1 MTGYQ
6 PKKYLYLYNIISKY
20 FSLTLA
26 FSLLSFMIYLTDYS
40 SKLFALPHSFSFE
53 VKGSIYR
60 FTLSTDI
67 VKTLRTSCFSILKIC
82 NSLVIK
88 IEFFF
93 CPTFIFLLSFIILL
107 LLPSFLTF
115 FLSFC
120 LFSFFH
126 LFIPLVLCFYPFHL
140 SNFWWFFL
148 YIILLSFFLP
158 SFVSI
163 FLSLFI
169 LSFIFSFLFVL
180 PPFLC
185 LFLRLYIWVRCL

>member
-26 FSLLSFMIYLTDYS
+26 YSLLSFMIYLTDYS
-40 SKLFALPHSFSFE
+40 SKLFALPHSFSFV

-140 SNFWWFFL
+140 SNF
-148 YIILLSFFLP
+148 
-158 SFVSI
+158 
-163 FLSLFI
+163 
-169 LSFIFSFLFVL
+169 
-180 PPFLC
+180 
-185 LFLRLYIWVRCL
+185 

>member
-67 VKTLRTSCFSILKIC
+67 AKTLRTSCFSILKIC

-107 LLPSFLTF
+107 LFPSFLTF
-115 FLSFC
+115 ILSFC
-120 LFSFFH
+120 LFSFIYSSRS
-126 LFIPLVLCFYPFHL
+126 L
-140 SNFWWFFL
+140 
-148 YIILLSFFLP
+148 FLP
-158 SFVSI
+158 FPSFK
-163 FLSLFI
+163 FLMVFPL
-169 LSFIFSFLFVL
+169 
-180 PPFLC
+180 
-185 LFLRLYIWVRCL
+185 